1 VTPGDPPASAATALI
16 GVMAV
21 AFGTNL
27 LSFVHTYEVA
37 ERAEASRATLRE
49 CRAQLGRRRSRTS
62 VTTAPARAA
71 MSVSSLR

>member
-1 VTPGDPPASAATALI
+1 MTPGDPPASAATALI

-27 LSFVHTYEVA
+27 LSFVHTYDVA

-49 CRAQLGRRRSRTS
+49 S
-62 VTTAPARAA
+62 
-71 MSVSSLR
+71 